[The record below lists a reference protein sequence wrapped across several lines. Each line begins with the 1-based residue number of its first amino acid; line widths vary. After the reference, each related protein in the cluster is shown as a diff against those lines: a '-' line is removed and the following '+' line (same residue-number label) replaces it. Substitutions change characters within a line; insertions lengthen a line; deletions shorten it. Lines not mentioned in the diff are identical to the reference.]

1 MEEFTFRN
9 RAVAFATCAGMTV
22 FLLALLAMARGAS
35 DDRFAGA
42 LLAALACGGLTWLAS
57 RRAFAGVAD
66 AVDRLA
72 ARLSDAADGDLVS
85 PTPEPVRES
94 LPHLSAALESLL
106 AQVRSNLDSVHA
118 LALFDPVTALPN
130 RLHFRREA
138 ERLIGDS
145 GDDAQAAL
153 LFIDLDR
160 FKAVN
165 DSFGH
170 AVGDQLL
177 LMVANRL
184 RHVLGDK
191 GDGDSSIVA
200 RLAGDEF
207 TFFSAGTG
215 AAEAARCGRR
225 VLAALS
231 EPFDLSGVR
240 VELGA
245 SVGIA
250 LYPDHGRDL
259 AALMRAADIAMYQAK
274 AEGRGRQI
282 LFSPELAAQLDGRL
296 SLDRELRDAVDKGEF
311 ALHFQPLSPSQGGGA
326 AAVEA
331 LLRWEH
337 PVRGTRMPAEFIAA
351 AEESGLMIDIGDW
364 VIDAAAATLGRWT
377 RAGRQMRI
385 AINVSPRQIEQPGF
399 FAKLRH
405 VLASH
410 DAPLDLFEL
419 EISETTAMQ
428 CSPAVLAGF
437 ADLRADGVTVAIDDF
452 GTGYSNLARLK
463 DVPVDRVKLDRSL
476 THDVAESAEARILVH
491 SVVGLVHALGY
502 AAVAEG
508 VEGRYQSEVLRA
520 IGCDLLQG
528 YAIAPPMPEGD
539 LLAWIGGPPR
549 LARVG

>member
-1 MEEFTFRN
+1 MS
-9 RAVAFATCAGMTV
+9 V

-57 RRAFAGVAD
+57 RHAFAGVAD

-72 ARLSDAADGDLVS
+72 VRLSDAAEGDLVS

-94 LPHLSAALESLL
+94 LPQLSAALESLF

-118 LALFDPVTALPN
+118 LALFDPVTTLPN

-138 ERLIGDS
+138 ERLIAESEDGTS
-145 GDDAQAAL
+145 AAL

-165 DSFGH
+165 DNFGH

-184 RHVLGDK
+184 RQVLAREGDP
-191 GDGDSSIVA
+191 DGSVVA

-207 TFFSAGTG
+207 TFFSSRTG
-215 AAEAARCGRR
+215 AAEAARFARR
-225 VLAALS
+225 VLSALA

-240 VELGA
+240 LELGA

-250 LYPDHGRDL
+250 LFPDHGRDL

-282 LFSPELAAQLDGRL
+282 LFSPELAARVDGRL

-311 ALHFQPLSPSQGGGA
+311 VLHFQPLSRGQGTGPV
-326 AAVEA
+326 AVEA

-337 PVRGTRMPAEFIAA
+337 PIHGTRFPADFITA
-351 AEESGLMIDIGDW
+351 AEESGLMVEIGDW
-364 VIDAAAATLGRWT
+364 VIEAAAATLGRWT
-377 RAGRQMRI
+377 RAGRRLRI

-399 FAKLRH
+399 FTKLRH
-405 VLASH
+405 VLALH
-410 DAPLDLFEL
+410 EAPLDLFEL

-428 CSPAVLAGF
+428 CSPAVLDGF
-437 ADLRADGVTVAIDDF
+437 AAVRADGVSVAIDDF

-476 THDVAESAEARILVH
+476 TWDVAESAEARILVH

-508 VEGRYQSEVLRA
+508 VEGAYQSEVLRA

-528 YAIAPPMPEGD
+528 YAIAKPMTEAD
-539 LLAWIGGPPR
+539 LLDWIGGVPR
-549 LARVG
+549 LARAG

>member
-9 RAVAFATCAGMTV
+9 RAVAFATCAGMAV

-57 RRAFAGVAD
+57 RRAFAGVAE
-66 AVDRLA
+66 AVDGLA
-72 ARLSDAADGDLVS
+72 ERLSDAADGDLVS

-118 LALFDPVTALPN
+118 LALFDPVTSLPN

-138 ERLIGDS
+138 ERLIAEPV
-145 GDDAQAAL
+145 DDRPAAL

-184 RHVLGDK
+184 RQVLVVGGAAND
-191 GDGDSSIVA
+191 SIVA

-207 TFFSAGTG
+207 TFFAAGVD
-215 AAEAARCGRR
+215 AADAARYGRR
-225 VLAALS
+225 VLSALG

-245 SVGIA
+245 SIGIA
-250 LYPDHGRDL
+250 LFPDHGPDL
-259 AALMRAADIAMYQAK
+259 PALMRAADIAMYQAK

-282 LFSPELAAQLDGRL
+282 LFSPELAARVDGRL
-296 SLDRELRDAVDKGEF
+296 SLDRELRDAVDRGEF
-311 ALHFQPLSPSQGGGA
+311 ALYFQPLSPAQGAGA

-337 PVRGTRMPAEFIAA
+337 PSRGTRLPGEFIAA
-351 AEESGLMIDIGDW
+351 AEESGLMIEIGDW

-377 RAGRQMRI
+377 RAGRRLRM
-385 AINVSPRQIEQPGF
+385 AVNVSPRQIEQPGF

-405 VLASH
+405 ALDRH
-410 DAPLDLFEL
+410 DAPPELFEI

-437 ADLRADGVTVAIDDF
+437 AELRADGISVAIDDF

-476 THDVAESAEARILVH
+476 TYDVAESADARILVH

-502 AAVAEG
+502 GAVAEG

-528 YAIAPPMPEGD
+528 YAIAPPMPEAE
-539 LLAWIGGPPR
+539 LLAWVGDRPR